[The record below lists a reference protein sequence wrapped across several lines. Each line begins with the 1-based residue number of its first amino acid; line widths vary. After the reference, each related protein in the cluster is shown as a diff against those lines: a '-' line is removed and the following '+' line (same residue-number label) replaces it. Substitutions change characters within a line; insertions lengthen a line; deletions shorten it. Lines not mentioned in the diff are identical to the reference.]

1 MKRTSTLYVTIAWS
15 VINDYKSLIGT
26 IEEAESTSKVRAK
39 KYLYEYLN
47 KRYGNEK
54 NITIKWEND
63 RYVVTTIIEYN
74 KILNIPNDIMKSYYK
89 ITPIPLELEFKKL
102 KKKYT

>member
-39 KYLYEYLN
+39 KYLYEYLK

-63 RYVVTTIIEYN
+63 RYVVTNIIEY
-74 KILNIPNDIMKSYYK
+74 KYVAQTDILTYYYK

>member
-1 MKRTSTLYVTIAWS
+1 MKRTSTLYVVIAWS
-15 VINDYKSLIGT
+15 VINNSKTLIGT
-26 IEEAESTSKVRAK
+26 IEEAESTSKVKAK
-39 KYLYEYLN
+39 KYLYEYL
-47 KRYGNEK
+47 KSRYGNEK

-63 RYVVTTIIEYN
+63 RYVVTTIIEY
-74 KILNIPNDIMKSYYK
+74 KYVAQIDILKHYYK

>member
-15 VINDYKSLIGT
+15 VINNYKSLIGT

-39 KYLYEYLN
+39 KYLYEYLK

-54 NITIKWEND
+54 NITINF
-63 RYVVTTIIEYN
+63 YVS
-74 KILNIPNDIMKSYYK
+74 PNVICTKC
-89 ITPIPLELEFKKL
+89 FKCE
-102 KKKYT
+102 

>member
-1 MKRTSTLYVTIAWS
+1 MKRTSTLYITIAWS
-15 VINDYKSLIGT
+15 VINNSKSLIGT
-26 IEEAESTSKVRAK
+26 IEEAESTSKARAK
-39 KYLYEYLN
+39 KYLYEYLK

-63 RYVVTTIIEYN
+63 RYVVTTIVEY
-74 KILNIPNDIMKSYYK
+74 KYAQNDIMKDYYK

-102 KKKYT
+102 KKKFT

>member
-15 VINDYKSLIGT
+15 VINNSKSLIGT

-39 KYLYEYLN
+39 KYLYEYLK

-74 KILNIPNDIMKSYYK
+74 KILNIPNDILKYYYK

>member
-1 MKRTSTLYVTIAWS
+1 MKRTSTLYVAIAWS
-15 VINDYKSLIGT
+15 VINNHKLLIGT

-39 KYLYEYLN
+39 KYLYEYLK
-47 KRYGNEK
+47 KRYCNEK

-63 RYVVTTIIEYN
+63 RYVVTNIIEY
-74 KILNIPNDIMKSYYK
+74 KYAQSDILTYYYK